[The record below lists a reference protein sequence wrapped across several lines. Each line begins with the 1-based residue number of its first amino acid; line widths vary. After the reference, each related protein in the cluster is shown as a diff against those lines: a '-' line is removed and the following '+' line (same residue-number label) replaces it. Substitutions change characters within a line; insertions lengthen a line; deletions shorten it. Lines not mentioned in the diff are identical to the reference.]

1 MAGFS
6 VVGYDV
12 AELLGFGTSGEVW
25 SARAR
30 ASGRAVALR
39 RLRVPDGQRDRVRA
53 AAAPLAAVEHPH
65 LVRVHDLVTTD
76 DSLVL
81 VLDRVAGGSLTRLLE
96 RRGRLPAGE
105 VVTLLVPL
113 AQALGT
119 VHDHGVTHG
128 RVTPSAVLLGADGR
142 PLLGDLGLA
151 ALLRASDG
159 SDIRAP
165 CTAADDVHG
174 LAVTCWTALV
184 GTAPYDGAGVR
195 VGAGPLD
202 AAGARVAAALEPAL
216 SADPERRPS
225 VADLAERV
233 FAAAPAVP
241 LRLAGHPVPQSA
253 AGEQVQPATA
263 TRSGRAKSHR
273 APGHAPGHGR
283 RSAGWRGWAAVLLGG
298 AAITM
303 AALSGLAWAG
313 ADAGEPAADVGR
325 RPRTVAA
332 PSSTPEAWSA
342 VLQQLDRQ
350 RADAFAAASLE
361 RLRAV
366 YAERSPAFARDRAR
380 LTDLATAG
388 VRASGL
394 RLRATDVTARDATAS
409 RVVLRVVDELGPY
422 QLREPDGTLVER
434 RAGRGASTWS
444 VTLVRERGV
453 WRVYDVVAS

>member
-1 MAGFS
+1 
-6 VVGYDV
+6 
-12 AELLGFGTSGEVW
+12 
-25 SARAR
+25 
-30 ASGRAVALR
+30 
-39 RLRVPDGQRDRVRA
+39 
-53 AAAPLAAVEHPH
+53 
-65 LVRVHDLVTTD
+65 
-76 DSLVL
+76 
-81 VLDRVAGGSLTRLLE
+81 
-96 RRGRLPAGE
+96 
-105 VVTLLVPL
+105 
-113 AQALGT
+113 
-119 VHDHGVTHG
+119 
-128 RVTPSAVLLGADGR
+128 
-142 PLLGDLGLA
+142 
-151 ALLRASDG
+151 
-159 SDIRAP
+159 
-165 CTAADDVHG
+165 
-174 LAVTCWTALV
+174 
-184 GTAPYDGAGVR
+184 
-195 VGAGPLD
+195 
-202 AAGARVAAALEPAL
+202 
-216 SADPERRPS
+216 
-225 VADLAERV
+225 
-233 FAAAPAVP
+233 
-241 LRLAGHPVPQSA
+241 
-253 AGEQVQPATA
+253 
-263 TRSGRAKSHR
+263 
-273 APGHAPGHGR
+273 
-283 RSAGWRGWAAVLLGG
+283 
-298 AAITM
+298 M

-313 ADAGEPAADVGR
+313 ADAGEPAADVGQ

>member
-1 MAGFS
+1 
-6 VVGYDV
+6 
-12 AELLGFGTSGEVW
+12 
-25 SARAR
+25 
-30 ASGRAVALR
+30 
-39 RLRVPDGQRDRVRA
+39 
-53 AAAPLAAVEHPH
+53 
-65 LVRVHDLVTTD
+65 
-76 DSLVL
+76 
-81 VLDRVAGGSLTRLLE
+81 
-96 RRGRLPAGE
+96 
-105 VVTLLVPL
+105 
-113 AQALGT
+113 
-119 VHDHGVTHG
+119 
-128 RVTPSAVLLGADGR
+128 
-142 PLLGDLGLA
+142 
-151 ALLRASDG
+151 
-159 SDIRAP
+159 
-165 CTAADDVHG
+165 
-174 LAVTCWTALV
+174 
-184 GTAPYDGAGVR
+184 
-195 VGAGPLD
+195 
-202 AAGARVAAALEPAL
+202 
-216 SADPERRPS
+216 
-225 VADLAERV
+225 
-233 FAAAPAVP
+233 
-241 LRLAGHPVPQSA
+241 AGHPVPQSA